1 MEVEPGREVT
11 ADEGGEVVEVVD
23 EAADFAGT
31 DRELL
36 KHSEGIVGRRKK
48 GLLVGG

>member
-23 EAADFAGT
+23 EAAD
-31 DRELL
+31 
-36 KHSEGIVGRRKK
+36 EGIVGRRKK